1 MSKLRSVLVGTAL
14 AGALAAGIAAAP
26 AQAATATTA
35 SAAST
40 ASASQA
46 QYTKHWFSG
55 YSSFGRGESRGDRS
69 EYKGYWYYSG
79 GRYYFDI
86 EARDH
91 DRDRQNTYIDFSW
104 HDDNG
109 WHNRRFS
116 TGGQERVEVQ
126 LQPQQ
131 RLRRLPHPHRRGQL
145 PRLRLGQL
153 LPPLLLNRPAVSLRP
168 R

>member
-26 AQAATATTA
+26 AQAATAATASAA

-40 ASASQA
+40 ASVAQA

-55 YSSFGRGESRGDRS
+55 SSSFGRGESRGERS
-69 EYKGYWYYSG
+69 NYKGYWYYSG

-91 DRDRQNTYIDFSW
+91 DRDRENTYVDFSY
-104 HDDNG
+104 HDNG
-109 WHNRRFS
+109 GWHTRRFA
-116 TGGQERVEVQ
+116 TGGHGEWKFNISA
-126 LQPQQ
+126 
-131 RLRRLPHPHRRGQL
+131 RGGFDGF
-145 PRLRLGQL
+145 RTRIGEG
-153 LPPLLLNRPAVSLRP
+153 NSRDFDWGNYYRHSF
-168 R
+168 

>member
-1 MSKLRSVLVGTAL
+1 MSKLRSVLIGTAL

-35 SAAST
+35 ATASAAST
-40 ASASQA
+40 ASVAQA

-55 YSSFGRGESRGDRS
+55 SSSFGRGESRGERS
-69 EYKGYWYYSG
+69 QYKGYWYYSN

-116 TGGQERVEVQ
+116 TGGRSEWKFSYSRNSGFDNFRTRIGEGNS
-126 LQPQQ
+126 
-131 RLRRLPHPHRRGQL
+131 RDFDWGNYYRH
-145 PRLRLGQL
+145 
-153 LPPLLLNRPAVSLRP
+153 SF
-168 R
+168 